1 MKNLS
6 PVYARIQ
13 NFQSI
18 ADLEIE
24 INGFTCITGI
34 TNIGKSAIIRAIS
47 SAFLNNPVV
56 GAVRSG
62 EKFCTVSMESE
73 DWGFKWEK
81 GEPKSGVNRYEL
93 KRPTT
98 KELEKIGQGQLD
110 EIASMGFN
118 SVQVG
123 SKVIHPWLASQ
134 FEPIFLLNMSGPAV
148 TDFIS
153 DISRLGILQDAIL
166 LNVRGKKRVLDKAK
180 LKADEVELLKEKEQ
194 KLVELDALLTL
205 NDELNAQYESIQEY
219 EERIRTGEELDRS
232 LGEAAKDIRTL
243 QDIRKAKIPDDD
255 IGDDLE
261 QFREMYLHWID
272 LEIAAKNILTLR
284 DITSIVIPE
293 PSDEVPQIVQ
303 AATLADRIDR
313 VEQIISRLSEEIP
326 LPELGEYPSGLL
338 EVKGVLAR
346 IETIEGEENT
356 LRGQLDAVEKE
367 MNEVEEE
374 LAKIPTCSTCKRPWS
389 EDHSHTTA

>member
-24 INGFTCITGI
+24 ISGFTCITGI

-47 SAFLNNPVV
+47 GAFLNSPVV
-56 GAVRSG
+56 GAVRNG
-62 EKFCTVSMESE
+62 EKFCTVSIESE

-81 GEPKSGVNRYEL
+81 GEPKSGINRYEL

-166 LNVRGKKRVLDKAK
+166 LNVRGKKRVLEKAK
-180 LKADEVELLKEKEQ
+180 LKTDEVELLKEKEQ
-194 KLVELDALLTL
+194 KLIELDALLTL

-219 EERIRTGEELDRS
+219 EERIRVGETLDRD
-232 LGEAAKDIRTL
+232 LKEAAEGIRAL
-243 QDIRKAKIPDDD
+243 QDIRKAQLPDDD

-261 QFREMYLHWID
+261 QFQEMHSYWIG
-272 LEIAAKNILTLR
+272 LEVVAKNILTLR
-284 DITSIVIPE
+284 DITSIDIPE

-303 AATLADRIDR
+303 AAILADKIDR
-313 VEQIISRLSEEIP
+313 VKQAVSKLSEEIP
-326 LPELGEYPSGLL
+326 LPEPGEYPSELL
-338 EVKGVLAR
+338 EAEGVLAR
-346 IETIEGEENT
+346 MEVIRGEEDT
-356 LRGQLDAVEKE
+356 LRGQLDAIEKE
-367 MNEVEEE
+367 LGEVKEE

-389 EDHSHTTA
+389 ENHSHTTA

>member
-47 SAFLNNPVV
+47 GAFLNSPVV

-93 KRPTT
+93 KKPTT

-166 LNVRGKKRVLDKAK
+166 LNVRGKKRILDKAK
-180 LKADEVELLKEKEQ
+180 LKTDEVELLKEKEQ

-219 EERIRTGEELDRS
+219 EERIRTGEELDCN

-243 QDIRKAKIPDDD
+243 QDIRTAKIPDDD

-284 DITSIVIPE
+284 DITSIVMPE

-303 AATLADRIDR
+303 AAILADRIDR
-313 VEQIISRLSEEIP
+313 VEQIISRLSEEIS
-326 LPELGEYPSGLL
+326 LPKPGECPSELL
-338 EVKGVLAR
+338 EVEGVLAR
-346 IETIEGEENT
+346 IEAIEDEENA

-389 EDHSHTTA
+389 EDHSHITA